1 MKVVG
6 RVSPNPAGGGSP
18 ARSTPLSANQAH
30 EGVRTVATVTV
41 AAPLRSITN
50 QASTTTRTG
59 QDMTIT
65 FRSAAPD
72 TDANPTDETHREHAP
87 NPCITRVA
95 FGLAASALALMSAV
109 VHADQNPLDNGQP
122 VAALIPVLE
131 SADVGSPVISNTLL
145 LEASFEP
152 MLQSPVPNET
162 AHLASAT
169 PCADGQFIIPG
180 IIDLVNPGFAPCGRL
195 EFGAIDVMVT
205 ISYSDNLSCLGLFA
219 LTHDLEQQMKDRAQ
233 QMSNNKWALGCESP
247 GSCIITNQ
255 LTPGTYHTH
264 VQTQFVTPGCTMRVD
279 VCARIEVISG
289 SIGICSSEAGTPP
302 VTPWQITP
310 PCGIPQPILVPE
322 EVR

>member
-122 VAALIPVLE
+122 VVVFPRIPEPNRLRGFPDRADLPLSTETRVYFCCCLTALC
-131 SADVGSPVISNTLL
+131 DT
-145 LEASFEP
+145 
-152 MLQSPVPNET
+152 
-162 AHLASAT
+162 
-169 PCADGQFIIPG
+169 
-180 IIDLVNPGFAPCGRL
+180 
-195 EFGAIDVMVT
+195 
-205 ISYSDNLSCLGLFA
+205 
-219 LTHDLEQQMKDRAQ
+219 LTHHGAPL
-233 QMSNNKWALGCESP
+233 
-247 GSCIITNQ
+247 
-255 LTPGTYHTH
+255 H
-264 VQTQFVTPGCTMRVD
+264 
-279 VCARIEVISG
+279 AR
-289 SIGICSSEAGTPP
+289 
-302 VTPWQITP
+302 
-310 PCGIPQPILVPE
+310 
-322 EVR
+322 